1 MNVLAKEAWKESDGM
16 QVDDPMRDVQS
27 STNELRQK
35 CRLHDERKLHDERE
49 VGNERTSPHAV
60 EWDCSMVHEQTRS
73 DSGLK
78 GSRPL
83 QRLLRW

>member
-1 MNVLAKEAWKESDGM
+1 LAKAAWKESKGL
-16 QVDDPMRDVQS
+16 QVDDPTRDVQS
-27 STNELRQK
+27 SKNELRQT
-35 CRLHDERKLHDERE
+35 CKLHDERE

-83 QRLLRW
+83 QRLLHW